1 MKESKYYKAYRK
13 QKLFYDVLC
22 KWMYCDIYDRSIVD
36 TLAKN
41 DIHSVS
47 IYGAGDLGSI
57 LYHKLKDSKIHV
69 DCFIDK
75 YSIYKWYGMEDI
87 RIIKPGEVNDRRR
100 VDLIINT
107 AIFENRSVIADLK
120 ENNINIPVVSLEDII
135 MQM

>member
-1 MKESKYYKAYRK
+1 MK

-22 KWMYCDIYDRSIVD
+22 KWMYCDIYNRSIEDSLV
-36 TLAKN
+36 AN
-41 DIHSVS
+41 SINSIA

-57 LYHKLKDSKIHV
+57 LYHKLKGSKINV
-69 DCFIDK
+69 ECFIDK

-87 RIIKPGEVNDRRR
+87 RIIKPSEVNDGKS

-107 AIFENRSVIADLK
+107 VIFENKAVIDDLK
-120 ENNINIPVVSLEDII
+120 EHNIKIPVVSLEDII